1 MTVTLNQKTNQALLA
16 MGNSKEERMI
26 RKAIT
31 ATLEDVARVTRD
43 ASGNVVG
50 LAVGGENYIDKYRL
64 KNPGRILTKGFMGKF
79 TTAVNGADHTTLIQT
94 VLESDF
100 DAVRLIIP
108 NAVNAQVTGVRAKIG
123 VGGVLGAAE
132 SGSVVAAAGG
142 IWSGNILVSGSS
154 SFNLAAGTSGDA
166 PSWTTTDWMN
176 LPSMA
181 RTDGGTLP
189 ILIVRLFIPAA
200 NANRS
205 AYDYADLNLWT
216 TESSVNGRV
225 WRPRTQA
232 VDGVTTLGNFTLA
245 GSVANYGCHPVLI
258 QYASRKTG
266 ATVLVIGDSIY
277 EGADANSRHGWQFLA
292 SEAVS
297 TTDFPIE
304 ICTLSIGGANSTT
317 WRTRL
322 TAAISSVKPDIVV
335 MPGFEINDTSAPMTD
350 THIRTMRGN
359 IAIALAAC
367 RENNATPIVG
377 TGIPRNPTGTY
388 GVDFGATD
396 SLRQD
401 LNEYWRAASDVLI
414 ADFDSVI
421 AGEIDADGQ
430 TLIATGMTD
439 DALHPNNAG
448 HAVLATEFGKILSNI
463 VARNSV

>member
-1 MTVTLNQKTNQALLA
+1 MSTNTMIGKNVTT
-16 MGNSKEERMI
+16 
-26 RKAIT
+26 
-31 ATLEDVARVTRD
+31 TRD
-43 ASGNVVG
+43 ANGNVTG
-50 LAVGGENYIDKYRL
+50 LSNGGRINIDKYRL

-79 TTAVNGADHTTLIQT
+79 NTVANGADHTTLIQT

-108 NAVNAQVTGVRAKIG
+108 NAVNAQVTGVRAKVG

-166 PSWTTTDWMN
+166 PSWTITDWMN

-205 AYDYADLNLWT
+205 AYNYADLNLWT

-225 WRPRTQA
+225 WRPRTQN

-266 ATVLVIGDSIY
+266 ATVLVIGDSLY
-277 EGADANSRHGWQFLA
+277 EGADASSRHGWQFLA
-292 SEAVS
+292 SEAAS
-297 TTDFPIE
+297 TINFPIE

-322 TAAISSVKPDIVV
+322 TAAISSIKPDIVV
-335 MPGFEINDTSAPMTD
+335 MPGFEINDTSTPMTD
-350 THIRTMRGN
+350 TQIRTMRGN

-396 SLRQD
+396 SLRRD
-401 LNEYWRAASDVLI
+401 LNEYWRAADDVI
-414 ADFDSVI
+414 IVDFDTVM
-421 AGEIDADGQ
+421 AGETDVDGQ
-430 TLIATGMTD
+430 TLIADGLTD
-439 DALHPNNAG
+439 DALHPNNSG
-448 HAVLATEFGKILSNI
+448 HALMGAELKKIFDIFVTQN
-463 VARNSV
+463 AP